1 MSQILIVLR
10 VVFLPVGQPLTI
22 PSRRDDMTAVRQE
35 RLARATFGTSGSL
48 VVYCGI
54 RVPFETML
62 VGQLGIEHR

>member
-1 MSQILIVLR
+1 M
-10 VVFLPVGQPLTI
+10 GQPLTI

-54 RVPFETML
+54 WVPFETMF
-62 VGQLGIEHR
+62 VGQLEIEYR